1 MREDHTLE
9 SQGHYKKKSMNQHK
23 RSSTKGGKKMLELTS
38 LHPVVRDSEH
48 QELRPLPHLPGSA

>member
-23 RSSTKGGKKMLELTS
+23 RSSTKGEKMLELTS
-38 LHPVVRDSEH
+38 LHPVVRDSGH
-48 QELRPLPHLPGSA
+48 QAFLPLPHLPGSA